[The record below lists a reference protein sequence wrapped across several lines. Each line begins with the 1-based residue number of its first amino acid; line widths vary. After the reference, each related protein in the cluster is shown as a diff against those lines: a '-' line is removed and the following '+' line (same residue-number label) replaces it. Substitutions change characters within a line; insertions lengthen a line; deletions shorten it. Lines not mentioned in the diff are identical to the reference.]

1 MADRPPWLERLAILI
16 GCAVLFV
23 AIAKMDSS
31 AHKRETAR
39 ALAVI
44 AQREAADERRFGH
57 FRDAADTIVVAGAV
71 RVAPRRAPDPQ
82 RMPMIW
88 LVALGGAGIVMA
100 GTGARLLIR
109 G

>member
-16 GCAVLFV
+16 GCALLFV

-39 ALAVI
+39 ARAVI
-44 AQREAADERRFGH
+44 AQREAALERRFGH
-57 FRDAADTIVVAGAV
+57 FRDAADTIVLASVA
-71 RVAPRRAPDPQ
+71 RVAQPRDRYPQ
-82 RMPMIW
+82 RTPIIW
-88 LVALGGAGIVMA
+88 LVALGGAGVVLV
-100 GTGARLLIR
+100 GSGARLLIR